1 MIAQRIRPTLIAASM
16 VAAFCL
22 PSLIAVE
29 TKSSGAERSALTAI
43 MRGMSRN
50 MQIIADG
57 IAREDWAL
65 IAETA
70 PLIADHPRPPL
81 AEKMRILGMLGADA
95 TKFKGH
101 DQQTNRAAHDLH
113 QAASRQD
120 GIAVIAAYQRLQTA
134 CFDCHRTFRDRF
146 AQGRHTSTRLP
157 APSSSRDRANSQAD
171 PKGSDKQRSN

>member
-1 MIAQRIRPTLIAASM
+1 MIAQQIRPTLIAASA

-22 PSLIAVE
+22 PSLIAAE
-29 TKSSGAERSALTAI
+29 TKGSGTERSALSAI

-50 MQIIADG
+50 MQVITDG
-57 IAREDWAL
+57 IAREDWTL

-95 TKFKGH
+95 ASFKSH
-101 DQQTNRAAHDLH
+101 DRQTHRAAHDVR

-146 AQGRHTSTRLP
+146 VQDRPSSARLP
-157 APSSSRDRANSQAD
+157 DRIHDAANSQAD
-171 PKGSDKQRSN
+171 PK

>member
-1 MIAQRIRPTLIAASM
+1 MIVHRILPTLIAASV
-16 VAAFCL
+16 VAALCL
-22 PSLIAVE
+22 PTLIAAE
-29 TKSSGAERSALTAI
+29 TKSSGAERSALSAI

-81 AEKMRILGMLGADA
+81 ADKIRILSMLGTDS
-95 TKFKGH
+95 TKFKSH
-101 DQQTNRAAHDLH
+101 DQQTNRAARDVH

-134 CFDCHRTFRDRF
+134 CFDCHRSFRDRF

-157 APSSSRDRANSQAD
+157 APSSSRDGANSQAD
-171 PKGSDKQRSN
+171 PK